1 MRITGLLTN
10 TTPVPPQIES
20 RPSTAPVGATPDMEI
35 QVTTFAA
42 SGGKGHTPAQLGSV
56 ACFAAMDDRLRVV
69 MRTVQTYFPGV
80 SDARHALQRGIFG
93 VLRRPFEGDF
103 RAITTFELPA
113 DAVLL
118 DIGANRGQSIDALRL
133 VSPGRIVAFEPNV
146 DLAEKLR
153 KRYSRDSDIT
163 IHALALGAER
173 GTFTL
178 FVPVYN
184 GFSFDGLA
192 SLDERE
198 ATEWLMTRIL
208 RFDSRK
214 LNIHK
219 LDCHTVRLDDLSLS
233 PSFIKI
239 DVQGTELQVLQ
250 GSLETLA
257 QYRPVLLIENA
268 ELAIIDFLS
277 RLGYRPY
284 SWERGRLIPN
294 RIGKLNTF
302 FMVA

>member
-1 MRITGLLTN
+1 
-10 TTPVPPQIES
+10 
-20 RPSTAPVGATPDMEI
+20 
-35 QVTTFAA
+35 
-42 SGGKGHTPAQLGSV
+42 
-56 ACFAAMDDRLRVV
+56 
-69 MRTVQTYFPGV
+69 
-80 SDARHALQRGIFG
+80 
-93 VLRRPFEGDF
+93 
-103 RAITTFELPA
+103 
-113 DAVLL
+113 
-118 DIGANRGQSIDALRL
+118 
-133 VSPGRIVAFEPNV
+133 
-146 DLAEKLR
+146 
-153 KRYSRDSDIT
+153 
-163 IHALALGAER
+163 
-173 GTFTL
+173 
-178 FVPVYN
+178 VYN

-268 ELAIIDFLS
+268 ESAIIDFLS